1 MALKQLARAAKKV
14 SKATETVQKKGS
26 IATKTSTSETAI
38 REAKTLKDI
47 SVARAKIKEMKDPE
61 LRKFFLA
68 ELKKKEDKLRNKQAK
83 EADTVSRK
91 QQQSSRDRKEFKG
104 YTPKSPFAKGG
115 YAKKYNKGGYANCG
129 ASVPA
134 TQGRKK

>member
-1 MALKQLARAAKKV
+1 MALKQLAKAAKKV
-14 SKATETVQKKGS
+14 SKAAETVQKKGS

-68 ELKKKEDKLRNKQAK
+68 ELKKKEDKIRNKQAK

-91 QQQSSRDRKEFKG
+91 QQQSASDRKKFKG
-104 YTPKSPFAKGG
+104 FTPKSPFAKGG